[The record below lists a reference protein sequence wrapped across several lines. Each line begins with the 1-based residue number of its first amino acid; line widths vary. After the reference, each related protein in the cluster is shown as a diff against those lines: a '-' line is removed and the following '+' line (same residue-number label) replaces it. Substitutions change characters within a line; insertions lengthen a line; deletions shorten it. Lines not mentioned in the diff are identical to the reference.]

1 MSALLNVVGR
11 VVSGII
17 DSDTLWDGDALLGGS
32 IGSDARASLRSRRI
46 DPSVSVRGNRNGHI
60 VLRKVEC

>member
-17 DSDTLWDGDALLGGS
+17 DSDTLWDGDAFLGSS
-32 IGSDARASLRSRRI
+32 IGSDARSRRV
-46 DPSVSVRGNRNGHI
+46 DPSVCAW
-60 VLRKVEC
+60 EP